1 MRKLSFISLTIKS
14 KKRNLMKTQ
23 TNFKKIMKFV
33 KEQILLFTSQSHFK
47 EIVAYKIDRWQIGNE
62 KTGKGGKT
70 HGEEI
75 QVNGLRTPN
84 QNSWLRHL

>member
-33 KEQILLFTSQSHFK
+33 KEHILLFTSQSHFK

-62 KTGKGGKT
+62 KAWKESRGDEK
-70 HGEEI
+70 
-75 QVNGLRTPN
+75 RT
-84 QNSWLRHL
+84 QKKFR

>member
-33 KEQILLFTSQSHFK
+33 KEHILLFTSQSHFK

-62 KTGKGGKT
+62 KTRKKGRKNT
-70 HGEEI
+70 RRRNSGE
-75 QVNGLRTPN
+75 
-84 QNSWLRHL
+84 WA

>member
-23 TNFKKIMKFV
+23 TNFKKIMKFI

-62 KTGKGGKT
+62 KAGKKAEGTKNARRRNS
-70 HGEEI
+70 GE
-75 QVNGLRTPN
+75 
-84 QNSWLRHL
+84 WA

>member
-33 KEQILLFTSQSHFK
+33 KEHILLFTSQSHFK

-62 KTGKGGKT
+62 NTGKKGRKNARRRNS
-70 HGEEI
+70 GE
-75 QVNGLRTPN
+75 
-84 QNSWLRHL
+84 WA